1 MKFLGGKISLS
12 FLLTIRKE
20 MQYSLSE
27 IFEAVAKVVGNRQAL
42 VTEEKT
48 LTYDELLTRSKRL
61 ARYFIKQNLGN
72 VIERGN
78 LKPWQSGQDHVAL
91 YLYNTEE
98 YVEGML
104 ASYFARCAPYN
115 VNYRYVASEL
125 EYLFKDTQ
133 PKAVIYDA
141 AFSNLVDLIKQKSTS
156 LKLFIQTGSKID
168 TDYAVKYEDIINDES
183 LDSVDLPKTSPE
195 DLYILCTGGTTGLP
209 KATLWHQY
217 DIYYAA
223 LGGIEGL
230 DLNLISEAAKN
241 SQPVKVLVAPP
252 LMHGAAQWVTL
263 RTLLTGGTVILYKGD
278 KGLVASDLLK
288 LIEKH
293 KPLILL
299 IVGDAFA
306 RPIADEIEKGSYDLS
321 SLKIIVTG
329 GAITSET
336 QKKRLISLINNLS
349 IVDVGGASETGSQL
363 VSVSN
368 LTTTSTVFEPEPTTL
383 IVDET
388 QQHLLEKTDS
398 SIGWLVKVGH
408 IPLGYL
414 NDEAK
419 TKATFKEIEGKRMA
433 IPGDRARYLP
443 DGRIELLGRDSVTI
457 NSGGEKIF
465 AEEVE
470 KAIGSHPAVAD
481 VVVTGR
487 PSEKWG
493 SEVVAIVKLRADQNV
508 TDQELIDTAAQVL
521 ARYKLPKEIIRVSEI
536 VRSPAGKADY
546 RWAKEIATSKGGK

>member
-1 MKFLGGKISLS
+1 
-12 FLLTIRKE
+12 
-20 MQYSLSE
+20 MQYSLAE
-27 IFEAVAKVVGNRQAL
+27 IFDAVAQAVL
-42 VTEEKT
+42 DREALITENERI
-48 LTYDELLTRSKRL
+48 TYNELLCHSKRL
-61 ARYFIKQNLGN
+61 ARFFIKNSLGN
-72 VIERGN
+72 VIERKN
-78 LKPWQSGQDHVAL
+78 LKPWQSGQDHIAL
-91 YLYNTEE
+91 YLYNTKE
-98 YVEGML
+98 YVEGMFG
-104 ASYFARCAPYN
+104 AYFARCAPYN
-115 VNYRYVASEL
+115 VNYRYVEAEL
-125 EYLFKDTQ
+125 EYLFGDTS

-141 AFSNLVDLIKQKSTS
+141 VFEQLLESVRDKAKT
-156 LKLFIQTGSKID
+156 LKLFIRTGQSSTNSPAIN
-168 TDYAVKYEDIINDES
+168 YNEIINDSS
-183 LDSVDLPKTSPE
+183 LDEIDLPKPSFE

-230 DLNLISEAAKN
+230 NLEMISQAAKN
-241 SQPVKVLVAPP
+241 SSPVKVLVAPP

-263 RTLLTGGTVILYKGD
+263 RTLFTGGTVILYKGD

-288 LIEKH
+288 LIEIE

-306 RPIADEIEKGSYDLS
+306 RPLADEIERGDYDLS

-336 QKKRLISLINNLS
+336 QKNRLLKLIPGLS

-363 VSVSN
+363 ISVSN
-368 LTTTSTVFEPEPTTL
+368 SGQTNTVFEPEPTTL
-383 IVDET
+383 IVDES
-388 QQHLLEKTDS
+388 QQRILDKSDFSL
-398 SIGWLVKVGH
+398 GWLVKVGH
-408 IPLGYL
+408 VPLGYL
-414 NDEAK
+414 NDENK
-419 TKATFKEIEGKRMA
+419 TKATFKEIEGKKMA

-443 DGRIELLGRDSVTI
+443 DGKIELLGRDSVTI

-470 KAIGSHPAVAD
+470 AAIGRHPAIAD

-493 SEVVAIVKLRADQNV
+493 SEVVAIVKIKQGMQASDE
-508 TDQELIDTAAQVL
+508 DLIKCAAEVL
-521 ARYKLPKEIIRVSEI
+521 ARYKLPKEIIRVSTI

-546 RWAKEIATSKGGK
+546 RWAKEIAKTKG